1 MRELRFD
8 FQTREGYG
16 AGVLDKQGRSLFA
29 LGEVAKR
36 ANETG
41 ELN

>member
-8 FQTREGYG
+8 FQTRGYG
-16 AGVLDKQGRSLFA
+16 AGVLDKQGRSFFA

-41 ELN
+41 KLN